1 LKNKPLKKFG
11 QNYLT
16 DKNTVIKF
24 VDEFNPNMDDRII
37 EIGPG
42 RGAITTELIS
52 RSDSIMA
59 IEIDNRVVSDLSEIF
74 PNVQFINND
83 ILKIDFSR
91 ILTSDY
97 KYRVIG
103 NIPFNLTSPIFF
115 KLIRNRE
122 LFSDALFIVQLE
134 VAQRIVAKPNSKSY
148 GILSVLL
155 NYFGKVSLPFEISP
169 NVFYPKPK
177 VKSSA
182 LKWVFNQNNDVNLDT
197 DLFIQV
203 VKASFGN
210 RRKTLKNSLN
220 NSIFKSYN
228 FVGID
233 FDFSRRAETFSI
245 EDFVKL
251 TQFIQKQKD
260 HGRE

>member
-1 LKNKPLKKFG
+1 MKNKPLKKFG
-11 QNYLT
+11 QNYLI
-16 DKNTVIKF
+16 DKNTVVKF
-24 VDEFNPNMDDRII
+24 VDSFTPNFDDKII

-42 RGAITTELIS
+42 RGAITNELIS
-52 RSDSIMA
+52 RADSLIA
-59 IEIDNRVVSDLSEIF
+59 IEIDDRIISDLSEKF
-74 PNVQFINND
+74 PTVQFIND
-83 ILKIDFSR
+83 DVLKMDFVSILNNEF
-91 ILTSDY
+91 

-115 KLIRNRE
+115 KLIKNRK
-122 LFSDALFIVQLE
+122 LFSDAQFIVQLE
-134 VAQRIVAKPNSKSY
+134 VAQRIVAKPNCKSY

-155 NYFGKVSLPFEISP
+155 NYFGKVSLPYDISP

-177 VKSSA
+177 VKSA
-182 LKWVFNQNNDVNLDT
+182 VLKWVFNHNIDEHLDT

-228 FVGID
+228 FIGID
-233 FDFSRRAETFSI
+233 LDFSRRAETFI
-245 EDFVKL
+245 INDFIKL

-260 HGRE
+260 YGRE